1 MTQGYLSGPV
11 IKRTLIKGDRGR
23 LVTRGGGH
31 VTTSAGG
38 MMSTQARNSYQKG
51 RGREAALCRHPGGNR
66 I

>member
-11 IKRTLIKGDRGR
+11 IKRTLIKKGRGR

-38 MMSTQARNSYQKG
+38 MLLLPD
-51 RGREAALCRHPGGNR
+51 RERQGGNPMQVSWGKWDLVQ
-66 I
+66 